1 MQSLREHAPPHQ
13 ERVRLDAKEWLRTR
27 SFRRERSAEMPIVQA
42 MASAAARLLGSPITS
57 ISCK

>member
-1 MQSLREHAPPHQ
+1 MCRACVSTRPLTKSAFGST
-13 ERVRLDAKEWLRTR
+13 KKSGTR